1 MTSYRDVLRDADAHF
16 NRVFQ
21 SARDQMQCGRGCSLC
36 CYGLFEVSS
45 SDVAVL
51 VDALNSVDDATRNSI
66 VANAEEI
73 VRVTAHPNIREIS
86 DDERDEFFDRTASI
100 PCPALDGD
108 GACRIYEHRPL
119 VCRTFGLP
127 LRNADEYIGDICD
140 LNFKTADTE
149 TLMRASWDL
158 QHEDVIETSDQYT
171 IPEAILIANRLRE

>member
-1 MTSYRDVLRDADAHF
+1 MKNYRELLGDAEAHF
-16 NRVFQ
+16 NRVFDA
-21 SARDQMQCGRGCSLC
+21 SRDQMQCGRGCSLC

-51 VDALNSVDDATRNSI
+51 VDALNAVDDATRADI
-66 VANAEEI
+66 IATAEETM
-73 VRVTAHPNIREIS
+73 RVTDHPNIREIT
-86 DDERDEFFDRTASI
+86 DDARDEFFDRTASI
-100 PCPALDGD
+100 PCPALDAR

-140 LNFKTADTE
+140 LNFKTADAE

-158 QHEDVIETSDQYT
+158 QHEDVVETSDQYT
-171 IPEAILIANRLRE
+171 IPEAILIANRLR